1 MLRMKG
7 KLVTYGEIW
16 LDEEVPARPG
26 VDILVCRQRAAPA
39 PGVACKPFL
48 TIVNDIGGEEE
59 AVMGSFAKDCRY
71 QIRRAGK
78 DGLSAEFITDPAS
91 RLDEFCEFFEGFAS
105 KISIKP
111 ASRLWLDA
119 ACRAGRLVLSSV
131 SCRGE
136 ALVWHAY
143 LVTGRLAYLEHSA
156 SYFRGGNGEY
166 THLVGRAN
174 RWLTWQ
180 DMMAF
185 RASGITR
192 YDWGGLW
199 EDESTPERA
208 GINGFKKGFGGRPER
223 RWEYSVPVTAR
234 GRLYLPLRAAWQRW
248 SAPVQ
253 PDTAAAAA

>member
-7 KLVTYGEIW
+7 KVVTYGEIW
-16 LDEEVPARPG
+16 LHEEAPTPPG
-26 VDILVCRQRAAPA
+26 VDILVCRQRLAPL
-39 PGVACKPFL
+39 PGIPSKPFL
-48 TIVNDIGGEEE
+48 TIVNDIGGGEE

-78 DGLSAEFITDPAS
+78 DGLSAEFITDPAG

-105 KISIKP
+105 RISIKP

-119 ACRAGRLVLSSV
+119 AREAGRLVLSSA

-136 ALVWHAY
+136 VLVWHAY
-143 LVTGRLAYLEHSA
+143 LVTGDLCYLEHSA

-180 DMMAF
+180 DIVAF
-185 RASGITR
+185 RACGITR

-208 GINGFKKGFGGRPER
+208 GINGFKKSFGGRPER
-223 RWEYSVPVTAR
+223 RWEYALPVTAL
-234 GRLYLPLRAAWQRW
+234 GRMYLPLRGAWLRW
-248 SAPVQ
+248 RSPEAPA
-253 PDTAAAAA
+253 PAAATA